1 MRTGTATITAEAMR
15 LNAVCP
21 YFTMFPLD
29 FPLGV
34 LEGQATNDECVLDPF
49 CGRGTTNF
57 AARLLGLESI
67 GVDVS
72 RVAVAAT
79 RSRLVAPTPEEII
92 DATRD
97 ILKGRREKADV
108 PDGEFWRWAYHEE
121 VLQDLCLLRAALL
134 NGGVRE
140 SVAAALRGIIL
151 GALHGPVGRT
161 KRSYF
166 SNQCPRTY
174 APKPRYAVKFW
185 SERKL
190 RPPRVDVMN
199 IIGERARRYYGTSPR
214 RVHGTV
220 VEGDSRK
227 PCTLDQ
233 ACRSTKRIGYVITSP
248 PYYGLNTYLP
258 DQWIRNWFLGG
269 ASTVEYTKKG
279 QLSHRGRDQFIAD
292 LRGVWANVGKHCKEG
307 AKLVVRFGSIGDRPL
322 EDPAQLV
329 VESLDGTGWSATRVR
344 HADNA
349 ANGKRQAETFRR
361 KLANAR
367 DEVDVWAQWLS

>member
-1 MRTGTATITAEAMR
+1 MRTATATLTADARR
-15 LNAVCP
+15 LNAICP

-34 LEGQATNDECVLDPF
+34 LEGQATDGECVLDPF

-79 RSRLVAPTPEEII
+79 RSRLVAPTPEEIV

-97 ILKGRREKADV
+97 ILEGRKEKADV

-134 NGGVRE
+134 KGRVGKA
-140 SVAAALRGIIL
+140 VAAALRGIIL

-174 APKPRYAVKFW
+174 APKPRYSVKFW

-190 RPPRVDVMN
+190 LPPQVDVID

-214 RVHGTV
+214 RVPGTV
-220 VEGDSRK
+220 VEGDSRN
-227 PCTLDQ
+227 PCTLDR
-233 ACRSTKRIGYVITSP
+233 ACRSTKRISYVITSP
-248 PYYGLNTYLP
+248 PYYGLKTYLP

-269 ASTVEYTKKG
+269 PSTVEYAKRG
-279 QLSHRGRDQFIAD
+279 QLSHRGRNEFIAD
-292 LRGVWANVGKHCKEG
+292 LREVWANVGQYCKQG

-322 EDPAQLV
+322 EDPARLV
-329 VESLDGTGWSATRVR
+329 VESLDGTGWSATGIR

-349 ANGKRQAETFRR
+349 ANGKRQAYTFRR

-367 DEVDVWAQWLS
+367 DEVDVWAQWRS